1 MYRYNEN
8 IDNSDLTMT
17 VASHWS
23 NWNLTKGRHF
33 SDESQQTFSSGDKG
47 FEFATQ
53 VKSDVRW
60 GV

>member
-1 MYRYNEN
+1 
-8 IDNSDLTMT
+8 MT

-23 NWNLTKGRHF
+23 NWNLTKGRHY
-33 SDESQQTFSSGDKG
+33 SQESQEAFSANDKG

-60 GV
+60 GS